1 MKKNPLTW
9 LVPLI
14 LLLLLIPFIV
24 PSALPDAGAEEFDV
38 PDYEPVELANPNP
51 GRVLTEEV
59 PWGKKA
65 TREKVLYGPHR
76 NGFTTNE
83 KGKNRGYLDGTIS
96 VKTDERTIDGTRVIF
111 TWIQVADPSQIRA
124 QFSQPY
130 PSEGTAYPDKLAE
143 RERWVC
149 ALSGDSCTGIRAGT
163 VIRNGK
169 EYRKVDATRYD
180 QLIIDNQGDFH
191 VIRNPKTSDLDA
203 YEGNIL
209 HSFIFG
215 PALVVDGV
223 LQELGVER
231 DYGSSITF
239 RKKAQ
244 RQVICQMDTLSY
256 LIITTEGPE
265 QSKNGGFTLYRLAK
279 LAYETGAVT
288 AYNLD
293 GGCTTWLML
302 GADRV
307 NNTNGRNLRPITDLI
322 YFVTAEEDPEPD
334 PVAELIAEP
343 AAEETP

>member
-38 PDYEPVELANPNP
+38 PDYEPVELTNPNP

-180 QLIIDNQGDFH
+180 QLIIAAGFLPGDC
-191 VIRNPKTSDLDA
+191 PA
-203 YEGNIL
+203 Y
-209 HSFIFG
+209 H
-215 PALVVDGV
+215 PAHP
-223 LQELGVER
+223 LG
-231 DYGSSITF
+231 
-239 RKKAQ
+239 Q
-244 RQVICQMDTLSY
+244 
-256 LIITTEGPE
+256 
-265 QSKNGGFTLYRLAK
+265 
-279 LAYETGAVT
+279 
-288 AYNLD
+288 
-293 GGCTTWLML
+293 
-302 GADRV
+302 
-307 NNTNGRNLRPITDLI
+307 
-322 YFVTAEEDPEPD
+322 
-334 PVAELIAEP
+334 
-343 AAEETP
+343 

>member
-38 PDYEPVELANPNP
+38 PDYEPVELTNPNP

-163 VIRNGK
+163 VTSGTARNN
-169 EYRKVDATRYD
+169 RKVDAYRYD
-180 QLIIDNQGDFH
+180 QLIIDNRGS
-191 VIRNPKTSDLDA
+191 ISRNPEYRKPVIWMPM
-203 YEGNIL
+203 EGNIL
-209 HSFIFG
+209 HSFISD
-215 PALVVDGV
+215 P
-223 LQELGVER
+223 R
-231 DYGSSITF
+231 SS
-239 RKKAQ
+239 
-244 RQVICQMDTLSY
+244 
-256 LIITTEGPE
+256 
-265 QSKNGGFTLYRLAK
+265 
-279 LAYETGAVT
+279 
-288 AYNLD
+288 
-293 GGCTTWLML
+293 
-302 GADRV
+302 
-307 NNTNGRNLRPITDLI
+307 
-322 YFVTAEEDPEPD
+322 
-334 PVAELIAEP
+334 
-343 AAEETP
+343 